1 MMKKKAKGSF
11 IGNIVLIIAAAVFLY
26 AAWQLVSAYMQYKKG
41 TDEYDRLEKLVEIQP
56 EETQTGVSAAQTT
69 AADAGETQPES
80 QTPSGTGEAPK
91 LVFTSDHS
99 VLKEINSDYA
109 GWLYMNSEIS
119 YPVVAADNNDY
130 YLTHTFYGTKNKAGT
145 LFLEAALPYGMQSK
159 NVIIYGHNLKNDKM
173 FGTLMKY
180 QDQSFFEEHRYFQIF
195 TESGTMTCE
204 IFAAYTTSAV
214 SDAYTYGFGS
224 DELFLEYIE
233 TMKGWS
239 EIDTGVTVEAG
250 DQIVTLSTCTNVN
263 DGRFVVQGKVMK

>member
-1 MMKKKAKGSF
+1 MKKKKAKGSL
-11 IGNIVLIIAAAVFLY
+11 IGNIVLIIAVAVFLF
-26 AAWQLVSAYMQYKKG
+26 AAWQLVSAYMEYKKG
-41 TDEYDRLEKLVEIQP
+41 TDEYDRLDKLVEIQP
-56 EETQTGVSAAQTT
+56 EETQPGSTVPQASAA
-69 AADAGETQPES
+69 DSGESQPETETS
-80 QTPSGTGEAPK
+80 TGAGEAPR
-91 LVFTSDHS
+91 LQFTGDHS
-99 VLKEINSDYA
+99 ELKAINSDYA
-109 GWLYMNSEIS
+109 GWLYMNSKIS

-180 QDQSFFEEHRYFQIF
+180 QDQSFYDEHRYFQIF

-204 IFAAYTTSAV
+204 IFAAYTTTAV

-224 DELFLEYIE
+224 DELFLEYID

-239 EIDTGVTVEAG
+239 VIDTGVTVEAG